1 MDGKA
6 WRYGC
11 LFCQTNA
18 EAIIAGYINQTI
30 TDVEAAAPT
39 RTRRK
44 TVAGKAIED
53 QVQLLPGYIFF
64 RVESDE
70 SIPRLPL
77 IANVLKSLEYD
88 NLSWE
93 LTGGD
98 REFAEFLL
106 DNGLLQL
113 SQVTFIDD
121 SLSASLTQLESVISS
136 HMDAVAEPKK
146 PAGTALIVVGILL
159 VIAGAALG
167 VLMMPVL
174 VAVAAVGLLL
184 CIIGVTGKSS
194 YKKKVQAFEAY
205 KQADAQRQEAN
216 QKKAELQAQLTREQ
230 TEIASLEQELGEHNA
245 VIDSDGS
252 VISTWIAR
260 WGQADGEVSE
270 TIITQIMD
278 RAAVVR
284 RLREKQAAAD
294 SVQDFVNEQTAS
306 INAERAAINT
316 LYVEHQP
323 VVDYAEG
330 QRISGLAD
338 GQPILAETH
347 IGVNQVQLLPRQVV
361 VCRSVLDDF
370 VALGHRP
377 CEVVYGLLG
386 AGGQGFCKR

>member
-1 MDGKA
+1 MQAQLERQGAFD
-6 WRYGC
+6 
-11 LFCQTNA
+11 
-18 EAIIAGYINQTI
+18 EAHVRPAIAKLEELQRTQQRVDEKKEDIPSFALSQEEKTLLADIPGDLPDADEGTEILSKHRSVAQHQ
-30 TDVEAAAPT
+30 AAAQGV
-39 RTRRK
+39 RARLDGEK
-44 TVAGKAIED
+44 SKA
-53 QVQLLPGYIFF
+53 
-64 RVESDE
+64 
-70 SIPRLPL
+70 
-77 IANVLKSLEYD
+77 
-88 NLSWE
+88 
-93 LTGGD
+93 
-98 REFAEFLL
+98 
-106 DNGLLQL
+106 
-113 SQVTFIDD
+113 D

-323 VVDYAEG
+323 VVDHAEG

-370 VALGHRP
+370 VDLGHRP
-377 CEVVYGLLG
+377 CEGVFGLLG
-386 AGGQGFCKR
+386 EGGQGFCKR